1 MIGFIRGKLFQTG
14 TDYVLVDVQ
23 GIGYHIQVPRRLL
36 ARLPA
41 RGEEVMLYTC
51 LLVRD
56 DDVSL
61 YGFDS
66 EQGQKI
72 FRLLISVSGVGP
84 RAALALLSVAEPE
97 KLAAAIAEENLALLT
112 SAPGVGKKTAQRI
125 VVEVKDRMRQMTA
138 GTPVA
143 GVSGGEIAEQGAG
156 EAALALQALGYSWSE
171 ARGAVVAVMQQQGT
185 LPVADLI
192 KAALKLLAAG
202 KVV

>member
-1 MIGFIRGKLFQTG
+1 MIGFIRGKLFHIG
-14 TDYVLVDVQ
+14 SDFVLVDVQ
-23 GIGYHIQVPRRLL
+23 GIGYQVHVPKRLL
-36 ARLPA
+36 ANLPA
-41 RGEEVMLYTC
+41 VGGEVMLYTC

-56 DDVSL
+56 DDISL

-84 RAALALLSVAEPE
+84 KAALALMSVAGPE
-97 KLAAAIAEENLALLT
+97 RLAAAIAEENLALLT

-138 GTPVA
+138 SAPAVCSA
-143 GVSGGEIAEQGAG
+143 GEGAVEQGAG
-156 EAALALQALGYSWSE
+156 EAALALQALGYSWTE
-171 ARGAVVAVMQQQGT
+171 ARGAVVSVLQQQGT
-185 LPVADLI
+185 MPVADLI